1 MNKHTIE
8 NVFKANNSKTETAMD
23 TTTRVV
29 REIVDEEAEQR
40 QAKINRLRHTRL
52 EREAKTPPV
61 TKASAAS
68 KSHRTKAAST
78 Q

>member
-8 NVFKANNSKTETAMD
+8 NVFKANNAKTETAMD
-23 TTTRVV
+23 KTTRVV

-52 EREAKTPPV
+52 EREANTPPA
-61 TKASAAS
+61 TEASAAS
-68 KSHRTKAAST
+68 KSRRSKAAST
-78 Q
+78 R